1 MRGAHS
7 TADTAVQ
14 APPHWLRTL
23 ALLLICAAYLQ
34 GGLVKLFDFGGAVA
48 EMQHF
53 GIAPAEPA
61 AIAVIALE
69 LVAPAMIVLG
79 VWRWLAALA
88 LAAFTLAATLMANRY
103 WDAPPE
109 ARFMLMNA
117 FYEHL
122 GLCGAFLLIVW
133 EDLRARRA
141 RRDRAMLAGTKG
153 SALQ

>member
-1 MRGAHS
+1 MRGVS
-7 TADTAVQ
+7 LPNWV
-14 APPHWLRTL
+14 RTL

-53 GIAPAEPA
+53 GVSPAVPA
-61 AIAVIALE
+61 AAAVIALE
-69 LVAPAMIVLG
+69 LVAPLMIVLG
-79 VWRWLAALA
+79 VWRWLGALA
-88 LAAFTLAATLMANRY
+88 LGVFTLGATFMANRY

-122 GLCGAFLLIVW
+122 GLCGAFLLIAW
-133 EDLRARRA
+133 EDLRQRKARHGA
-141 RRDRAMLAGTKG
+141 AAASDMTG
-153 SALQ
+153 SALR

>member
-1 MRGAHS
+1 MRDGF
-7 TADTAVQ
+7 
-14 APPHWLRTL
+14 PPNWVRTL

-34 GGLVKLFDFGGAVA
+34 GGLVKLFDFGGAVG

-53 GIAPAEPA
+53 GIAPAAPA
-61 AIAVIALE
+61 AALVIALE

-79 VWRWLAALA
+79 FWRWLAALA
-88 LAAFTLAATLMANRY
+88 LGAFTLGATFMANRY

-122 GLCGAFLLIVW
+122 GLCGAFLLIAW
-133 EDLRARRA
+133 DDLRQRRRA
-141 RRDRAMLAGTKG
+141 AA
-153 SALQ
+153 S